1 MIFLNKNVILLLT
14 LLLALSPASRA
25 QFTPGEESVL
35 PDSRILIVG
44 DSLSAA
50 YNMET
55 SQAWPSLLQSRLKQ
69 DGYPFRVFNS
79 SISGDTTQGG
89 LARLPRL
96 LERHRPAIVILELG
110 GNDGLRGL
118 PSDVTRQNIAKMTT
132 LSQQAGAK
140 VLLTG
145 IRIPPNYGADYVG
158 RFESIY
164 PDVASE
170 YGAALVPFFM
180 ENVVM
185 DAKLMQAD
193 GVHPSIAGQ
202 PVLLD
207 TLWPKLEPLLTPASA
222 GTPNE

>member
-1 MIFLNKNVILLLT
+1 MIFLNKNLIFLLT
-14 LLLALSPASRA
+14 VLLALSPASRA

-180 ENVVM
+180 ENV
-185 DAKLMQAD
+185 A
-193 GVHPSIAGQ
+193 
-202 PVLLD
+202 
-207 TLWPKLEPLLTPASA
+207 
-222 GTPNE
+222 